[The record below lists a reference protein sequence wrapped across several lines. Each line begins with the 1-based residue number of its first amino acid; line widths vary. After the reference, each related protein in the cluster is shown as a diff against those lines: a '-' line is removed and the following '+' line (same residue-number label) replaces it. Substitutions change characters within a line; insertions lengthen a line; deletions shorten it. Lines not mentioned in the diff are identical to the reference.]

1 MTMNRRHWMLAG
13 AGTAAAAA
21 GLAWQLKRDGAG
33 SAATTAEDPAIAAF
47 WQANFTQ
54 PDGQLLA
61 VASLRGA
68 PLLVNFWATWCP
80 PCVKEMP
87 EIDRFAR
94 EFGKSRQ
101 GRVLGLAVDS
111 PSAVKSFL
119 NRTPVSYAIGLAGF
133 DGTELSRALGNRT
146 GALPFTALFDSRGA
160 VVQRRLGET
169 SYDELMKWSR
179 AL

>member
-21 GLAWQLKRDGAG
+21 GLAWQLRRSGG
-33 SAATTAEDPAIAAF
+33 SVGPLADDPAIAAF
-47 WQANFTQ
+47 WQAKFTQ
-54 PDGQLLA
+54 PDGQLL
-61 VASLRGA
+61 VLASLRGA

-94 EFGKSRQ
+94 EFGKSRR
-101 GRVLGLAVDS
+101 GRVLGLAVDN
-111 PSAVKSFL
+111 PSAVKSYL
-119 NRTPVSYAIGLAGF
+119 ARRPVSYAIGLAGF
-133 DGTELSRALGNRT
+133 DGTDLSRALGNSS
-146 GALPFTALFDSRGA
+146 GALPFTALFDGRGA
-160 VVQRRLGET
+160 LVQRRLGET
-169 SYDELMKWSR
+169 SFDELTRWSG

>member
-1 MTMNRRHWMLAG
+1 MSIKRRTLVLAG

-21 GLAWQLKRDGAG
+21 GLAWQLRRPDSRG
-33 SAATTAEDPAIAAF
+33 SVAADDPAIATF

-94 EFGKSRQ
+94 EFGKSKN

-119 NRTPVSYAIGLAGF
+119 GRAPVSYAIGLAGF
-133 DGTELSRALGNRT
+133 DGTELSRQLGNRS

-169 SYDELMKWSR
+169 SFEELTRWSR
-179 AL
+179 SL